1 MLCDSG
7 TTKGSAIFVRRGK
20 SSGHFNPPDASHMGG
35 VWERMIQTA
44 KRVLKALLKEQI
56 VTDEVL
62 STVMAE
68 VVTIVNSRP
77 LTRNSDSVS
86 DDEPISPNHLLHLR
100 PTPSLPPGVFVKGD
114 LYCKRAWRQAQ
125 YLTGVF
131 WRRWSN
137 EYLPTLMERRKWRM
151 PKENIKA
158 GDLVLLADKNYPRGE
173 WPIARVVE
181 AVVSSD
187 GFVRAVRVRTA
198 STVATHVK
206 RQRRGELKASSVVL
220 TRPITSLCPLEMDV

>member
-1 MLCDSG
+1 MLFKTG
-7 TTKGSAIFVRRGK
+7 TAKRAVNFVHRGK
-20 SSGHFNPPDASHMGG
+20 LSAPDASHMGG

-44 KRVLKALLKEQI
+44 KRVQRALLKEQV
-56 VTDEVL
+56 VTD
-62 STVMAE
+62 
-68 VVTIVNSRP
+68 VTIVTSRP
-77 LTRNSDSVS
+77 LTRNS
-86 DDEPISPNHLLHLR
+86 
-100 PTPSLPPGVFVKGD
+100 VFVKGD
-114 LYCKRAWRQAQ
+114 PSCKRAWRQVQ

-131 WRRWSN
+131 WRRWYN
-137 EYLPTLMERRKWRM
+137 EYLPTLKEKRKWRM

-158 GDLVLLADKNYPRGE
+158 GDKVLLKDKNYPRGE

-181 AVVSSD
+181 AVVNGD
-187 GFVRAVRVRTA
+187 GCVRAVRVRTA